1 MKIFQKANC
10 LLLLFALSSVSLQ
23 AQTGSKKSTSTSTNK
38 KTNIVP
44 LPPPPVEIVDPVLMT
59 VGGDPVTKG
68 EFESIYRKNNQK
80 DTKSD
85 RKALEEYLELFT
97 NFKLKVKGSPE
108 SSKLNATGT
117 GA

>member
-23 AQTGSKKSTSTSTNK
+23 AQTGSKKSTSTSVNK

-44 LPPPPVEIVDPVLMT
+44 PPPPPAEIVDPILMT

-68 EFESIYRKNNQK
+68 EFESIYRNKRSKN
-80 DTKSD
+80 S
-85 RKALEEYLELFT
+85 RCL
-97 NFKLKVKGSPE
+97 
-108 SSKLNATGT
+108 
-117 GA
+117 